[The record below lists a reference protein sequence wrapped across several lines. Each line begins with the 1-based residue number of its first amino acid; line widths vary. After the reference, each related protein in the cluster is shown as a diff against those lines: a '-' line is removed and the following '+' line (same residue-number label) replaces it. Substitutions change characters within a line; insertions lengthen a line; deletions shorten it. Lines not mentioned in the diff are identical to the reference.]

1 MVDAELLIL
10 VGGGVLCVEALMPL
24 LAPAWWKR
32 VISGALRAADPQLRV
47 LGGVLSVCG
56 CLLLLTVPP
65 VPLAIAGSLLL
76 VEGLPMLLSP
86 GTWSSVMRS
95 ALALRDGQLRFLGLL
110 GFGVGLLLLGWSWLG

>member
-65 VPLAIAGSLLL
+65 APLAIAGALLL

>member
-1 MVDAELLIL
+1 MMDAELLIL
-10 VGGGVLCVEALMPL
+10 VVGGVLCVEALMPL

-32 VISGALRAADPQLRV
+32 VISGSLRGAEPRLRV

-65 VPLAIAGSLLL
+65 VPLAIAGALLV

-86 GTWSSVMRS
+86 GTWASVMRS

-110 GFGVGLLLLGWSWLG
+110 AFGVGLLLLGWSWLG